1 MIRAAFNKLG
11 LTGSCGIIWW
21 EEQLEI
27 RFLVGRPFHC
37 IFQERD
43 NEAKDSSDG
52 NKDISGFGWS
62 QCQIR

>member
-11 LTGSCGIIWW
+11 LTGLGGIIWW

-27 RFLVGRPFHC
+27 RFLVGSPFHC

-43 NEAKDSSDG
+43 SEAKDSSDG
-52 NKDISGFGWS
+52 NKDISGFG
-62 QCQIR
+62 